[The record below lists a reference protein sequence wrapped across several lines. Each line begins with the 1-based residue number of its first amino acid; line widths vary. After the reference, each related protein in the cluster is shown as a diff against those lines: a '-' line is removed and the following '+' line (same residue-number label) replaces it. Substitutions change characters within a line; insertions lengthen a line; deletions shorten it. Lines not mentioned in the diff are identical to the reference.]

1 MTMIRTIYYIV
12 TALFNVLA
20 VVFFYRQINISF
32 FSLVPFLLMLLML
45 FQGFYFK
52 KSAEEA
58 EMGGTSTAYG
68 SDLTTSEEK
77 KLFSYNADSLFAF
90 IPLLV
95 PFILFFPSGFK
106 LLSIL
111 VYLLGFVSGS
121 LFYRVRSNKERHRRA
136 QAQKEDLKKQRQREE
151 QGRWK

>member
-1 MTMIRTIYYIV
+1 MIRTIYYIV
-12 TALFNVLA
+12 AVLLNA
-20 VVFFYRQINISF
+20 FAAVFFYRQIHITF
-32 FSLVPFLLMLLML
+32 LSLVHFLLMLLML

-58 EMGGTSTAYG
+58 EKVGTSTAYG
-68 SDLTTSEEK
+68 SDLTESEEK
-77 KLFSYNADSLFAF
+77 KLFSYNANSLFAF

-95 PFILFFPSGFK
+95 PFVLFFPSGFK

-111 VYLLGFVSGS
+111 VYLFGFVSGS
-121 LFYRVRSNKERHRRA
+121 LFYRVRSNKERRRRA
-136 QAQKEDLKKQRQREE
+136 KAQKEDLKKQRQREE